1 MNKLEHVRKKTRGQQ
16 CASRAIGPA
25 KENDTTEVRLICTYN
40 TGTTLPKRWFQKMVS
55 DLIDALSQINAYF
68 LVIALFGVK
77 FVLDAQ
83 LQ

>member
-1 MNKLEHVRKKTRGQQ
+1 MNKLEHVRKKRRGQQ
-16 CASRAIGPA
+16 CASRATGPA

-40 TGTTLPKRWFQKMVS
+40 TRTTIPKRWFQNGS
-55 DLIDALSQINAYF
+55 DLFGALSQINAYF
-68 LVIALFGVK
+68 LTIALFSVK

>member
-1 MNKLEHVRKKTRGQQ
+1 MRKKRRDQQ
-16 CASRAIGPA
+16 FASGAIGRA

-40 TGTTLPKRWFQKMVS
+40 TRKTIPKRWFQNGS

-68 LVIALFGVK
+68 LTIAPFDVK
-77 FVLDAQ
+77 FVSDAP